1 MQRPRNRQGH
11 IQQNDRGRGR
21 GRGRGGFRSGRENAI
36 GTVPNIQQVVPG
48 AFVSLVLKADQPTGR
63 EVQGV
68 VADVLTNG
76 NHPRGIK
83 VRLVDGRVGRVQRMV
98 SEETARAG
106 SEGMSG
112 LGRNGEVAGGGGA
125 AVGRFASR
133 YHDVR
138 EDEEAL
144 PPAGYSLE
152 AFLPV
157 GHPLNQTAPPG
168 SGSLRMS
175 PAANSMHPTE
185 GSATQVCPVCGEFE
199 GDEMA
204 VSHHVAEHFD

>member
-1 MQRPRNRQGH
+1 MQRPRNRQGQT
-11 IQQNDRGRGR
+11 QQNDRGRGR
-21 GRGRGGFRSGRENAI
+21 GRGRGGFRGGRETAI
-36 GTVPNIQQVVPG
+36 GTVPNIQQVMSG
-48 AFVSLVLKADQPTGR
+48 AFVSIVLKADQPTGR

-98 SEETARAG
+98 SEETARIG

-112 LGRNGEVAGGGGA
+112 LGRNGEVVGGNNSGS
-125 AVGRFASR
+125 GRFASR

-138 EDEEAL
+138 QEEEQL

-152 AFLPV
+152 AFLPA
-157 GHPLNQTAPPG
+157 GHPLNQSAAPNI
-168 SGSLRMS
+168 
-175 PAANSMHPTE
+175 AASTVIPVDPPVGE
-185 GSATQVCPVCGEFE
+185 ATQVCPVCGEFE
-199 GDEMA
+199 GDEIA

>member
-11 IQQNDRGRGR
+11 TQQNDRGRGR
-21 GRGRGGFRSGRENAI
+21 GRGRGGFRGSCENAI
-36 GTVPNIQQVVPG
+36 GTVPSAQQVISG

-98 SEETARAG
+98 SEETARIG
-106 SEGMSG
+106 SESMSG
-112 LGRNGEVAGGGGA
+112 LGRNGEVSGGA
-125 AVGRFASR
+125 ITGAGRFAPR

-138 EDEEAL
+138 AEEEAL
-144 PPAGYSLE
+144 PPAGYSLD
-152 AFLPV
+152 AFLPA
-157 GHPLNQTAPPG
+157 GHPLNQISDPSIG
-168 SGSLRMS
+168 SSGINPVDPVL
-175 PAANSMHPTE
+175 

-199 GDEMA
+199 GDEAA
-204 VSHHVAEHFD
+204 VSHHVAKHFD

>member
-11 IQQNDRGRGR
+11 AQQNDRGRGR
-21 GRGRGGFRSGRENAI
+21 GRGRGGFRGGRENAI
-36 GTVPNIQQVVPG
+36 GTVPSVHQVISG
-48 AFVSLVLKADQPTGR
+48 AFVSMVLKADQPTGR

-98 SEETARAG
+98 SEETARMG

-112 LGRNGEVAGGGGA
+112 LGRNGEVGGA
-125 AVGRFASR
+125 NSGAGRARFASR

-138 EDEEAL
+138 DEEDSL
-144 PPAGYSLE
+144 PPTGYSLE
-152 AFLPV
+152 AFLPA
-157 GHPLNQTAPPG
+157 GHPLNQ
-168 SGSLRMS
+168 S
-175 PAANSMHPTE
+175 PAPSNRDSTSNSLE
-185 GSATQVCPVCGEFE
+185 IAVGSATQVCPVCGEFE
-199 GDEMA
+199 GDEAA